1 MQQHASESNILP
13 STRGLC
19 YVALFALVIRVAYW
33 SEHVRSAFFAVPLL
47 DERYYDLVAQT
58 LAAGGDLTVFGG
70 FRPLLYSAFMSLGYL
85 LAGPELARPLVL
97 FTQHGLGVLTTVFV
111 TLTAARAARSPRAG
125 LAAGGVFALAS
136 PPLFF
141 EGEMLLTTLLTF
153 VLSGSILAMAMARDP
168 DRRGA
173 WRYWALSGTLAAVG
187 VQAWPNV
194 LVWFVAMAAA
204 AGIAA
209 VAGRRALATACCIW
223 VTAAILALL
232 PFGFANALQTGRY
245 QVLTAAGGINFYL
258 GNRGG
263 ADGMTPVQDRSVSYA
278 GPYDDP
284 VRVYAEQEYQRIH
297 PSAPPRPDPAAVSR
311 YWQQSGI
318 NEIRAAPGDWLRL
331 MLRKTGYMLWNR
343 EIANNKTFSFTLRH
357 ESRLLRCL
365 PVRWW
370 LLAGLA
376 PIGAV
381 VIWRRGDRVLLLLL
395 AALSGSFGAGI
406 VLFFVNGRFRIPLWP
421 PMCVLAGAALAH
433 GWRAD
438 YGGHRIRILTHGL
451 AGLMLAGTF
460 LGGVGVPPESY
471 ARDFFFR
478 SKARLIKGDAA
489 GAASDIA
496 ESLRLDENNP
506 DALFQLASVR
516 FVNGDLAG
524 SRSVL
529 TNYTRRWPDDPQAWS
544 NLGVVC
550 HRLNRNLE
558 AYEACSRAL
567 ERDPRNANAV
577 LTRAMLLVRAGQL
590 PEALQVLNRA
600 QGADDRADGLA
611 TRSAL
616 ARRMGST
623 EQAEGYAAQARNV
636 DATLTED
643 ILTLLATPLTEA
655 EKAHVMA
662 SH

>member
-1 MQQHASESNILP
+1 
-13 STRGLC
+13 
-19 YVALFALVIRVAYW
+19 
-33 SEHVRSAFFAVPLL
+33 
-47 DERYYDLVAQT
+47 
-58 LAAGGDLTVFGG
+58 
-70 FRPLLYSAFMSLGYL
+70 
-85 LAGPELARPLVL
+85 
-97 FTQHGLGVLTTVFV
+97 
-111 TLTAARAARSPRAG
+111 
-125 LAAGGVFALAS
+125 
-136 PPLFF
+136 
-141 EGEMLLTTLLTF
+141 
-153 VLSGSILAMAMARDP
+153 
-168 DRRGA
+168 
-173 WRYWALSGTLAAVG
+173 
-187 VQAWPNV
+187 
-194 LVWFVAMAAA
+194 
-204 AGIAA
+204 
-209 VAGRRALATACCIW
+209 
-223 VTAAILALL
+223 
-232 PFGFANALQTGRY
+232 
-245 QVLTAAGGINFYL
+245 
-258 GNRGG
+258 
-263 ADGMTPVQDRSVSYA
+263 MTPVQDRSVSYA

-311 YWQQSGI
+311 YWQQRGI
-318 NEIRAAPGDWLRL
+318 DEIRAGPGDWLRL

-357 ESRLLRCL
+357 ESLILRCL

-370 LLAGLA
+370 LLVGLA
-376 PIGAV
+376 PIGAG
-381 VIWRRGDRVLLLLL
+381 VIWRRGDRGLLLLL
-395 AALSGSFGAGI
+395 AALSGAFGAGI

-438 YGGHRIRILTHGL
+438 WGGRRLRILTYGL
-451 AGLMLAGTF
+451 TGLMVAGAF

-478 SKARLIKGDAA
+478 SKARLTKGDAA

-506 DALFQLASVR
+506 DAWFHLASVR

-558 AYEACSRAL
+558 AYEASSRAL
-567 ERDPRNANAV
+567 ERDPRNANAL
-577 LTRAMLLVRAGQL
+577 LTQAMLSLRAGQF
-590 PEALQVLNRA
+590 PKALRTLDRVH
-600 QGADDRADGLA
+600 GADQRADCLA

-623 EQAEGYAAQARNV
+623 EQAEGYAAQARDV